1 MEKRQLLLNAATSCG
16 QVLVMGASLFFLY
29 RYLLR
34 TIGVEQLG
42 IWSVVLAT
50 SSAASVAKKGVSGS
64 AVKYVARYLARG
76 EKETVARVIQTT
88 AVSIGVFAAIAL
100 LVTYPLAKW
109 ILALIVPA
117 EKLGMAHAILPYA
130 LLSLWLMM
138 LGSCYYAALDGFQRT
153 DLRSWVLMGGSF
165 FLLALAYVVVPL
177 YGLMGLAY
185 AQVAQ
190 SLFILLFSWA
200 LLKSRLRALPFF
212 PRKWD
217 KPLFKEMVGYGLNLQ
232 LINIFQTLSDPLT
245 KALLTKFGGLSMTG
259 FYEMASRMVVQ
270 LRTLIVAANQA
281 MVPTIADLQ
290 EKGSELIQGVYK
302 KSYRLILYISVP
314 FFSAVAV
321 FIPAVSHVWI
331 GHYEKTFVVF
341 SYILTIGWFF
351 NTLISPSYFS
361 NLGVGE
367 VRSNTIGHAVI
378 AALNVMLCFALG
390 SLFGGAAVVVGWTI
404 SLDAG
409 SLLITYIYHKRY
421 RIPLSELLPREH
433 AVVAAASLAGLGAA
447 FGGYHLLAGR
457 LNTPAVTGV
466 MALVYACFVAVPLW
480 SHPMRRKLAGWIS
493 EAFFKVRTAGLSG
506 ERVYPGG

>member
-1 MEKRQLLLNAATSCG
+1 MTSFG
-16 QVLVMGASLFFLY
+16 QVLVIGASMFFLY
-29 RYLLR
+29 RYLLH

-50 SSAASVAKKGVSGS
+50 SSASSIARKGISGS
-64 AVKYVARYLARG
+64 AVKYVAQYLARG
-76 EKETVARVIQTT
+76 EEATVERVIQTT
-88 AVSIGVFAAIAL
+88 AISIGLFATIAL
-100 LVTYPLAKW
+100 LVTYPVAKW

-117 EKLGMAHAILPYA
+117 DRLGMAHAILPYA
-130 LLSLWLMM
+130 LLSLWLIL

-200 LLKSRLRALPFF
+200 LLKGRLRALPFF

-217 KPLFKEMVGYGLNLQ
+217 MPLFKEMVGYGLNLQ

-245 KALLTKFGGLSMTG
+245 KALLAKFGGLSMTG
-259 FYEMASRMVVQ
+259 FYEMASRMVMQ
-270 LRTLIVAANQA
+270 LRTLIVAANQV
-281 MVPTIADLQ
+281 MVPTIADLHD
-290 EKGSELIQGVYK
+290 KRSELLRDVYR

-321 FIPAVSHVWI
+321 FTPAISHIWI
-331 GHYEKTFVVF
+331 GHYEKTFVVL
-341 SYILTIGWFF
+341 SYILTIGWFL

-367 VRSNTIGHAVI
+367 VKWNTIGHMVI
-378 AALNVMLCFALG
+378 ATLNVVLCFGLG
-390 SLFGGAAVVVGWTI
+390 SLFGGTAVVVGWI
-404 SLDAG
+404 IYLDAG
-409 SLLITYIYHKRY
+409 SLLITYFYRKRY

-433 AVVAAASLAGLGAA
+433 AAVAVASLVGLGAA
-447 FGGYHLLAGR
+447 FAGYHLLADGFNI
-457 LNTPAVTGV
+457 LPVTGV
-466 MALVYACFVAVPLW
+466 MALAYACFVAVPLW
-480 SHPMRRKLAGWIS
+480 SHPMRKKLAGWTS
-493 EAFFKVRTAGLSG
+493 EAFFKVRNASLKG
-506 ERVYPGG
+506 ERVS